1 MNNFEIPIDAYI
13 TEFRKHVLAN
23 PRTILSSKF
32 GDGKSYFL
40 EKFKRETSDDFVFIT
55 IYPVNYQVI
64 SNEDIFNI
72 IKRDVLFQLLEHK
85 IITDSIELDKK
96 VVLWG
101 FLQNNCKPFLED
113 LLPYL
118 AKTALPFE
126 FVPEVL
132 KALKEL
138 FSSFNESLKEYSNR
152 LNCRDEALAAF
163 LDGQNN
169 NFLYEEDFVTTIIKT
184 SISEYKKA
192 NANKRIVLL
201 VEDLDRLD
209 PHHLFRILNV
219 FSAHIDYSY
228 KYFSQPDTSLVG
240 NKFGFDNV
248 VLVADFS
255 NIRKIFRH
263 FYGEQT
269 DFNGYIGKFLSSV
282 PYQYSIRQICAQYI
296 HAYIANRFKFPRNV
310 IEKLLPPDIFE
321 SKTIRECVNGLNIHS
336 QIFEEP
342 VYHCGKVKTKLDT
355 TFLKIMS
362 VMHRLKIEDGEII
375 KICSPLF
382 SYDKTTFCRYVA
394 PYMLLDGTDNNLE
407 IKIYRREKSDANI
420 NRVIV
425 NVNPDT
431 GQGKISDDSY
441 YLNNH
446 EQTDITTVYSRMLKF
461 LAK

>member
-1 MNNFEIPIDAYI
+1 MEY
-13 TEFRKHVLAN
+13 
-23 PRTILSSKF
+23 
-32 GDGKSYFL
+32 
-40 EKFKRETSDDFVFIT
+40 
-55 IYPVNYQVI
+55 
-64 SNEDIFNI
+64 
-72 IKRDVLFQLLEHK
+72 K

-101 FLQNNCKPFLED
+101 FLQNNCKPFIED

-248 VLVADFS
+248 VLVADLS

-269 DFNGYIGKFLSSV
+269 DFNGYIGTLFIKRTISVFHSSNLCSI
-282 PYQYSIRQICAQYI
+282 YSCLY
-296 HAYIANRFKFPRNV
+296 
-310 IEKLLPPDIFE
+310 
-321 SKTIRECVNGLNIHS
+321 C
-336 QIFEEP
+336 
-342 VYHCGKVKTKLDT
+342 
-355 TFLKIMS
+355 
-362 VMHRLKIEDGEII
+362 
-375 KICSPLF
+375 
-382 SYDKTTFCRYVA
+382 
-394 PYMLLDGTDNNLE
+394 
-407 IKIYRREKSDANI
+407 
-420 NRVIV
+420 
-425 NVNPDT
+425 
-431 GQGKISDDSY
+431 
-441 YLNNH
+441 
-446 EQTDITTVYSRMLKF
+446 
-461 LAK
+461 